1 MGHGLIRNSVTG
13 KFDAMI
19 RKGAWHH
26 LGNVVQEAQTAE
38 ATIIEAGMDH
48 LISKRQLQIN
58 GIDIPAWALFRDDIF
73 YHDPAAAHIV
83 NTTEGFQVIQNR
95 FMFSYLD
102 SLVEGEGKAHYE
114 SAGILN
120 NGKQVWA
127 LINLGVSFEIG
138 ANGDRFENY
147 LCFTEDRTGQ
157 RAAQCFT
164 TSIRVVCAN
173 TFEQAYGRADGKA
186 VKFYHRGDMAQRMID
201 AADLFTGV
209 TQDVKLLE
217 EKLNILSR
225 RSLNKEMLG
234 SVLDELFPPVKDETD
249 RQLANR
255 EKKQINI
262 LELFTDNDGNMFPE
276 TKGTAYNLFNAVTN
290 YVDHEAPVKVTE
302 GRIGRTDKQI
312 RAENAMFG
320 DGAKFKGSALDLIL
334 AKTEG
339 AATRTVTYIDLKGQ
353 EIQVE
358 ERTLDNSSLLDAVLE
373 QGVNA

>member
-38 ATIIEAGMDH
+38 QTIIEAGMDH

-73 YHDPAAAHIV
+73 YHDPLAAHIV

-95 FMFSYLD
+95 FIFSYLD
-102 SLVEGEGKAHYE
+102 ALVEGEGKAHYE

-127 LINLGVSFEIG
+127 LVNLGVSFEIG
-138 ANGDRFENY
+138 ATGDRFENY

-157 RAAQCFT
+157 RAAQCFI

-173 TFEQAYGRADGKA
+173 TYERAYGQAGTA
-186 VKFYHRGDMAQRMID
+186 VKFYHRGDMTQRMID

-217 EKLNILSR
+217 EKLNVLSH
-225 RSLNKEMLG
+225 RSLSKEMLG
-234 SVLDELFPPVKDETD
+234 SVLDELFPPVKDETS
-249 RQLANR
+249 RQQNNR
-255 EKKQINI
+255 EKKQLNV
-262 LELFTDNDGNMFPE
+262 LDLFTDNDGNMFPE

-302 GRIGRTDKQI
+302 NRIGRTDKQI
-312 RAENAMFG
+312 RAESAMFG
-320 DGAKFKGSALDLIL
+320 DGAKFKMSALDLIL
-334 AKTEG
+334 EKTVG
-339 AATRTVTYIDLKGQ
+339 ATTRTVTYIDLHGK
-353 EIQVE
+353 EINVE

-373 QGVNA
+373 KGAQV